1 MAEDWRVTVTID
13 SRDNAQSVLQALH
26 ELDVRQELRD
36 QLGGRVAVSSDG
48 PSIFLYADTRRG
60 AEAGERALREA
71 LEEYALEEDPR
82 LDRWHPLEERWED
95 ANVPLPSTDDARRA
109 ERERLDQQD
118 EEDSERTGI
127 AQWEVRIEV
136 PTPRDAE
143 RLADVLERDGLSVVR
158 RSTYLLVGTNDR
170 DEADELAQRLQAES
184 PAGAYVHVEPG
195 SGLAWQLR
203 PSNPFAVFF
212 GGLAG

>member
-13 SRDNAQSVLQALH
+13 SPDNVQSVLEELD

-60 AEAGERALREA
+60 AEAGERALREL
-71 LEEYALEEDPR
+71 LEEYALEGDPR

-95 ANVPLPSTDDARRA
+95 ARVPLPSTDDARRA

-118 EEDSERTGI
+118 EQDSERTGI

-143 RLADVLERDGLSVVR
+143 RLADALERDGLSVVR
-158 RSTYLLVGTNDR
+158 RSTYLLIGANDR
-170 DEADELAQRLQAES
+170 DEADDLAQRLQAES
-184 PAGAYVHVEPG
+184 PEGAYVHVEPG

>member
-13 SRDNAQSVLQALH
+13 PPDNVESVLQALH

-36 QLGGRVAVSSDG
+36 QLGGRIAVSSDG
-48 PSIFLYADTRRG
+48 PRVFLYADTRRG
-60 AEAGERALREA
+60 AEAAEQALREV
-71 LEEYALEEDPR
+71 LEEYALEQDPR

-95 ANVPLPSTDDARRA
+95 ARMPLPNTDDARRA
-109 ERERLDQQD
+109 ERERLDEQD

-143 RLADVLERDGLSVVR
+143 RLADALERDGLSVVR
-158 RSTYLLVGTNDR
+158 RSTYLLIGANDR
-170 DEADELAQRLQAES
+170 DEADELAQRLHAES
-184 PAGAYVHVEPG
+184 PEGAYVHVEPG